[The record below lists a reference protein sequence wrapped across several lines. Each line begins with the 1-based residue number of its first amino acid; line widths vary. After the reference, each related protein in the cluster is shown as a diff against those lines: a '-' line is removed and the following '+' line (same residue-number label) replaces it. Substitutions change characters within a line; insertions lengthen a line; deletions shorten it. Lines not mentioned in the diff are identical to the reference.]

1 MHTPN
6 KQSEMPEL
14 CAEMGKNRQAVC
26 SLGVQLPE
34 GAAVVPAFLMAS
46 TLLLKDT
53 GWLVL

>member
-1 MHTPN
+1 
-6 KQSEMPEL
+6 MPEL